1 MRLLST
7 AVGVLAS
14 LAVASGASAAGDVQA
29 GKAKSRTCT
38 VCHGAQGQGAGQYAA
53 LAGRSEA
60 EMVQALQDFKS
71 GKRPGPTMKPLM
83 SLLNDQDM
91 ANLAAYYSSLK

>member
-1 MRLLST
+1 
-7 AVGVLAS
+7 
-14 LAVASGASAAGDVQA
+14 
-29 GKAKSRTCT
+29 
-38 VCHGAQGQGAGQYAA
+38 
-53 LAGRSEA
+53 
-60 EMVQALQDFKS
+60 MVQALQDFKS